1 MTAWPQHEVVTN
13 ERGRILVMDSL
24 GYVDERVD
32 VRDVVVGG
40 SHGAPCATQLVLD
53 ARPRG
58 LICHDAGIGL
68 GEGGVAGLKLLDDY
82 LIPGAAVSGMS
93 ARISDGLDMYRNG
106 TISRFNRA
114 AARLGVEAGMPTSEA
129 ASLLSA
135 SAIEVVIDIEGRQQ
149 RLAPGAEM
157 GVAFAQPERRQ
168 VLVHESELGRVFA
181 LDTVKYADARIEGSV
196 LCMGSHSARSMPKY
210 LDDVGVALAGVITN
224 DVGRAKDD
232 SGIAGLWTLDEVK
245 IPAAVVSCDTA
256 RVGDAQSTYH
266 AGVVSACNGTAA
278 ALGVVVGQRAT
289 EAAAKMLAARRR

>member
-114 AARLGVEAGMPTSEA
+114 AARLGVETGMPTSEA
-129 ASLLSA
+129 ASLMLN
-135 SAIEVVIDIEGRQQ
+135 GRPPF
-149 RLAPGAEM
+149 R
-157 GVAFAQPERRQ
+157 QPERRQ

-181 LDTVKYADARIEGSV
+181 LDTVKYANARIEGSV

>member
-1 MTAWPQHEVVTN
+1 MPAWPQHEVVAN

-53 ARPRG
+53 VRPRG
-58 LICHDAGIGL
+58 VICHDAGIGL
-68 GEGGVAGLKLLDDY
+68 GDGGVAGLKLLDDY
-82 LIPGAAVSGMS
+82 LIPGAAVAGMS
-93 ARISDGLDMYRNG
+93 ARISDGLEMYRNG
-106 TISRFNRA
+106 SISRFNRA
-114 AARLGVEAGMPTSEA
+114 AARIGIEAGMATSEA
-129 ASLLSA
+129 ALRMLDLRPA
-135 SAIEVVIDIEGRQQ
+135 F
-149 RLAPGAEM
+149 RL
-157 GVAFAQPERRQ
+157 PERRQ
-168 VLVHESELGRVFA
+168 ILVHESALGRVFA

-196 LCMGSHSARSMPKY
+196 LCMGSHSASSMPKY

-232 SGIAGLWTLDEVK
+232 SGIAGLWTLDGAG

-266 AGVVSACNGTAA
+266 AGVVSACNRTAS
-278 ALGVVVGQRAT
+278 ALGVVAGERAT
-289 EAAAKMLAARRR
+289 EAAAKMLRARHR

>member
-40 SHGAPCATQLVLD
+40 SHGAPCATPLVLD

-129 ASLLSA
+129 ASLMLN
-135 SAIEVVIDIEGRQQ
+135 GRPPF
-149 RLAPGAEM
+149 R
-157 GVAFAQPERRQ
+157 QPERRQ

-289 EAAAKMLAARRR
+289 EAAAKMLAARRRLGR

>member
-40 SHGAPCATQLVLD
+40 SHGALCATQLVLD

-129 ASLLSA
+129 ASLMLN
-135 SAIEVVIDIEGRQQ
+135 GRPPF
-149 RLAPGAEM
+149 R
-157 GVAFAQPERRQ
+157 QPERRQ
-168 VLVHESELGRVFA
+168 ILVHESELGRVFA

-266 AGVVSACNGTAA
+266 AGVVSACNHTAA
-278 ALGVVVGQRAT
+278 ALGVVVGQRAS

>member
-114 AARLGVEAGMPTSEA
+114 AARLGVETGMPTSEA
-129 ASLLSA
+129 ASLMLN
-135 SAIEVVIDIEGRQQ
+135 GRPPF
-149 RLAPGAEM
+149 R
-157 GVAFAQPERRQ
+157 QPERRQ

>member
-114 AARLGVEAGMPTSEA
+114 AARLGVEARMPTSEA
-129 ASLLSA
+129 ASLMLN
-135 SAIEVVIDIEGRQQ
+135 GLPPFR
-149 RLAPGAEM
+149 
-157 GVAFAQPERRQ
+157 QPERRQ

-232 SGIAGLWTLDEVK
+232 SGIAGLWTLDEAK

-266 AGVVSACNGTAA
+266 AGVVSACNHTAA
-278 ALGVVVGQRAT
+278 ALGVAVGQRAT

>member
-58 LICHDAGIGL
+58 LICPDAGIGL

-129 ASLLSA
+129 ASLMLN
-135 SAIEVVIDIEGRQQ
+135 GRPPF
-149 RLAPGAEM
+149 R
-157 GVAFAQPERRQ
+157 QPERRQ

>member
-40 SHGAPCATQLVLD
+40 SHGAPCATQLVLA

-114 AARLGVEAGMPTSEA
+114 AARIGVEAGMPTSEA
-129 ASLLSA
+129 ASLMLN
-135 SAIEVVIDIEGRQQ
+135 GRPPF
-149 RLAPGAEM
+149 R
-157 GVAFAQPERRQ
+157 QPERRQ

>member
-40 SHGAPCATQLVLD
+40 SHGAPCATQLVVD

-129 ASLLSA
+129 ASLMLN
-135 SAIEVVIDIEGRQQ
+135 GRPPF
-149 RLAPGAEM
+149 R
-157 GVAFAQPERRQ
+157 QPERRQ

-289 EAAAKMLAARRR
+289 EAAAKMLAARRRLGR

>member
-129 ASLLSA
+129 ASLMLN
-135 SAIEVVIDIEGRQQ
+135 GRPPF
-149 RLAPGAEM
+149 R
-157 GVAFAQPERRQ
+157 QPERRQ

-232 SGIAGLWTLDEVK
+232 SGIAGLWTLDEAK

-266 AGVVSACNGTAA
+266 AGVVSACNHTAA
-278 ALGVVVGQRAT
+278 ALGVAVGQRAT

>member
-40 SHGAPCATQLVLD
+40 SHGAPCATQLVVD

-129 ASLLSA
+129 ASLMLN
-135 SAIEVVIDIEGRQQ
+135 GRPPF
-149 RLAPGAEM
+149 R
-157 GVAFAQPERRQ
+157 QPERRQ

-266 AGVVSACNGTAA
+266 TGVVSACNGTAA

-289 EAAAKMLAARRR
+289 EAAAKMLAARRRLGR

>member
-68 GEGGVAGLKLLDDY
+68 GDGGVAGLKLLDDY

-114 AARLGVEAGMPTSEA
+114 AARLGVETGMPTSEA
-129 ASLLSA
+129 ASLMLN
-135 SAIEVVIDIEGRQQ
+135 GRPPF
-149 RLAPGAEM
+149 R
-157 GVAFAQPERRQ
+157 QPERRQ

-266 AGVVSACNGTAA
+266 AGVVSACNDTAA
-278 ALGVVVGQRAT
+278 KLGVVVGQRAT